1 MPLDPD
7 LLALMPHTVTIAHK
21 TGQDQYGAP
30 TWGVATSWQARVES
44 MVKMVRDANGLQAV
58 SQSQVY
64 LAGVAGTGI
73 RDKVTL
79 PNGTSPPIL
88 SVLTMPDETGNSYEV
103 IYLE

>member
-7 LLALMPHTVTIAHK
+7 LLALMPHSVTIAHK

-30 TWGVATSWQARVES
+30 TWGAGTAWQARVEGK
-44 MVKMVRDANGLQAV
+44 VTLVRDAQGLQAV
-58 SQSQVY
+58 SRSQVY
-64 LAGVAGTGI
+64 LSGVAGTGI

-88 SVLTMPDETGNSYEV
+88 SVATVPDETGDSFEV